1 MRTRRVQA
9 RASLQRAQQR
19 AAKAARQAAT
29 ERERRGIEAN
39 APRISPTF
47 GAASGA
53 PEQVDAAGFVRYI
66 LHVDRELHQ
75 KIQQGLRAMAIG
87 STK

>member
-1 MRTRRVQA
+1 MLSTVN
-9 RASLQRAQQR
+9 
-19 AAKAARQAAT
+19 
-29 ERERRGIEAN
+29 EAN

-66 LHVDRELHQ
+66 LDRELHQ
-75 KIQQGLRAMAIG
+75 KIQQGLRAI
-87 STK
+87 